1 MGVEP
6 TLRCEDHARVG
17 EAGNQAKRHPG
28 DRLHERHMEKGG
40 HRGNGREAGEGSD
53 MSHGD
58 DDRWQHERADRETR
72 EIGGCKPESQ
82 KFPSEN
88 IIREIF
94 ECFAIRYG
102 LSCMFWQL
110 NRAVWGFAALLPE
123 INCLPTTLA
132 SPGFA
137 GQTEKSGVWAYN
149 PNTGYSCGKMHPNR

>member
-72 EIGGCKPESQ
+72 EIEGHHRADRAGREPLMAGSHDQERAQQAIAQQQSGDAQ
-82 KFPSEN
+82 QQRRHRREN
-88 IIREIF
+88 E
-94 ECFAIRYG
+94 
-102 LSCMFWQL
+102 
-110 NRAVWGFAALLPE
+110 AALARRPHG
-123 INCLPTTLA
+123 IHRRA
-132 SPGFA
+132 RSRA
-137 GQTEKSGVWAYN
+137 
-149 PNTGYSCGKMHPNR
+149 